1 MNLDLQPMIV
11 KATQDVFD
19 TMIMM
24 PISPG
29 TPLSEQVET
38 FHCNVS
44 GMLGFSG
51 DLKGM
56 LTIHCPDAVALA
68 ITTSFLGMDVESIDD
83 DVKDAIGELANMIT
97 GGVKDALAEVGQG
110 IKLSVPTTIAG
121 RSYSLSSL
129 SDTHW
134 VIIPFAT
141 DEGEFLVELKFKAD
155 ILKSKELACHPK

>member
-1 MNLDLQPMIV
+1 MIV
-11 KATQDVFD
+11 KATRDVFD

-24 PISPG
+24 PVTPG
-29 TPLSEQVET
+29 EPLTERIET
-38 FHCNVS
+38 FRCNVS

-68 ITTSFLGMDVESIDD
+68 ITASFLGMDVESVND

-97 GGVKDALAEVGQG
+97 GGVKDALAEAGQG

-129 SDTHW
+129 ADTHW

-141 DEGEFLVELKFKAD
+141 DEGRFLVELKFKKD
-155 ILKSKELACHPK
+155 LLTSKGSACHPKHLSITS

>member
-1 MNLDLQPMIV
+1 MIV

-24 PISPG
+24 PVTPG
-29 TPLSEQVET
+29 TPLAEQVET

-56 LTIHCPDAVALA
+56 LTIHCPDAVAQA
-68 ITTSFLGMDVESIDD
+68 ITANFLGMDIDSVND

-97 GGVKDALAEVGQG
+97 GGVKDALAESGEG
-110 IKLSVPTTIAG
+110 IRLSVPTTIAG
-121 RSYSLSSL
+121 RSYSLASL

-134 VIIPFAT
+134 VIIPFST
-141 DEGEFLVELKFKAD
+141 EKGEFLVELKCKTD
-155 ILKSKELACHPK
+155 ILKLKE